1 MTEGAWTEFRAPYR
15 VRFDEAGPDGLLRT
29 SGLLRYA
36 QDVAWIHSVA
46 RGFDRAWY
54 RERDLNWVVR
64 AVDLEVLGAISLG
77 VTLDATTRVVGHRR
91 VWARR
96 MGEFRLGD
104 ELLARVRTDWLL
116 LDGSNR
122 PTRMPAEFAGA
133 FATLSAGDA
142 VGRVDLPEVP
152 PAAHRTP
159 IRVRPHELDPMDHVN
174 NATYLD
180 WFEEAVAGAPHGSA
194 SVRQLPR
201 RIRLEYA
208 GAAEPGAS
216 VVAITWSERDRWFH
230 RLESASGGVLLRATL
245 EPG

>member
-46 RGFDRAWY
+46 RGFDRSWY

-122 PTRMPAEFAGA
+122 PTRLPAEFAGA
-133 FATLSAGDA
+133 FAPLSASDA
-142 VGRVDLPEVP
+142 VGRID
-152 PAAHRTP
+152 
-159 IRVRPHELDPMDHVN
+159 
-174 NATYLD
+174 
-180 WFEEAVAGAPHGSA
+180 
-194 SVRQLPR
+194 
-201 RIRLEYA
+201 
-208 GAAEPGAS
+208 GAAA
-216 VVAITWSERDRWFH
+216 
-230 RLESASGGVLLRATL
+230 
-245 EPG
+245 